1 MGILCDHI
9 ITTNLLVLLLKTK
22 SIITAFL
29 LVIGIVREALAVVVK
44 RWTPVLFSCQILLLN
59 NVVAAAQQRL
69 MKLPNMDMANRSR
82 SAFDPYYCS
91 LGSEGREDVRCFYT
105 MMLNDQN
112 NNSNPAVFIRSSSVN
127 TLSQETKINN
137 RYRANGTVA
146 ANEKAF
152 RVEAARASD
161 ATPQ

>member
-22 SIITAFL
+22 SIMTAFL

-44 RWTPVLFSCQILLLN
+44 RWTPVLFSCRILLLN

-82 SAFDPYYCS
+82 SAFDPYYS
-91 LGSEGREDVRCFYT
+91 
-105 MMLNDQN
+105 
-112 NNSNPAVFIRSSSVN
+112 
-127 TLSQETKINN
+127 NN
-137 RYRANGTVA
+137 RHRANGTVA
-146 ANEKAF
+146 TNEKAL
-152 RVEAARASD
+152 VVKAAKTSD
-161 ATPQ
+161 GTPQFC

>member
-22 SIITAFL
+22 SIMTAFL

-44 RWTPVLFSCQILLLN
+44 RWTPVLFSCRILLLN

-82 SAFDPYYCS
+82 SAFDPYYS
-91 LGSEGREDVRCFYT
+91 
-105 MMLNDQN
+105 
-112 NNSNPAVFIRSSSVN
+112 
-127 TLSQETKINN
+127 NN